1 LLVQFNNFTVDTD
14 RRELRGAD
22 GTIHVEPQVF
32 DLLLYF
38 ARNANR
44 VISKDEL
51 IEHVWKGRIVSDAA
65 LNSRINSARKAIG
78 ESGENQT
85 LIKTIPRRG
94 FLFSADIAAHA
105 PDQSVSHARTE
116 PASEPEKLPLPDKP
130 SVAVLPFAN
139 LSGAPEQEYFADG
152 MADEI
157 ITALSRCS
165 AFFVISRNSSFTY
178 KGKAVD
184 VRQVGR
190 ELGVRYVLEGS
201 VRRAGD
207 RLRFSG
213 QLIETGSGANIWADR
228 FEGDMKDVFA
238 LQDRVTAN
246 VIAAIEPKLLHAEIE
261 RIKQK
266 PASSLDAYD
275 LLLRAQQFEFQYTET
290 SLDDAIRCVEQALAI
305 DPAYAPAMA
314 LAAYCYA
321 ERRNQGWVKNLDAE
335 AAEGLRLSQ
344 HAVELEPENS
354 TVLWMAGVACWWLVA
369 EATRSRELFSRS
381 LAINPNSAMALTM
394 AGWIEN
400 FIGNTAKG
408 YELIGRAQRLS
419 PRDKR
424 AWLMATAMATGC
436 MQDRHFE
443 EAIGW
448 AEKALVQNPRFASL
462 FRILAAAHALL
473 GNREKAAKFVHELMK
488 VDPQLTVSRL
498 RDRVPFALNEPLW
511 KMYSEGL
518 RLAGLPE

>member
-1 LLVQFNNFTVDTD
+1 LLVEFNNFTIDTD
-14 RRELRGAD
+14 RRELKGAE
-22 GTIHVEPQVF
+22 GAIHVEPQVF

-38 ARNANR
+38 AQNANR

-51 IEHVWKGRIVSDAA
+51 IQHVWKGRIVSDAA
-65 LNSRINSARKAIG
+65 LNSRINSARRAIG
-78 ESGENQT
+78 ESGETQT
-85 LIKTIPRRG
+85 LIRTVPRRG
-94 FLFSADIAAHA
+94 FLFAAEVTTGPHDQAA
-105 PDQSVSHARTE
+105 PPPRVVTLVE
-116 PASEPEKLPLPDKP
+116 PAKLTLPDKP
-130 SVAVLPFAN
+130 SIAVLPFAN
-139 LSGAPEQEYFADG
+139 LSGDVEQEYFADG

-165 AFFVISRNSSFTY
+165 SFLVISRNSSFTY

-184 VRQVGR
+184 VRQVGHD
-190 ELGVRYVLEGS
+190 LGVRYVLEGS
-201 VRRAGD
+201 IRKAND
-207 RLRFSG
+207 RLRFTG
-213 QLIETGSGANIWADR
+213 QLIETTSGAHIWADR
-228 FEGDMKDVFA
+228 FEGDMRDVFD
-238 LQDRVTAN
+238 LQDRITESVT
-246 VIAAIEPKLLHAEIE
+246 AAIEPKLQEAEIE
-261 RIKQK
+261 RLKQK
-266 PASSLDAYD
+266 PASNLDAYD
-275 LLLRAQQFEFQYTET
+275 LLLRAQRFEFEYTEE
-290 SLDDAIRCVEQALAI
+290 SINDAIRCVEQALAI

-314 LAAYCYA
+314 LGAYCYA
-321 ERRNQGWVKNLDAE
+321 ERRNQGWAKNRNAE
-335 AAEGLRLSQ
+335 AAQGLRLAQ

-354 TVLWMAGVACWWLVA
+354 TVLWMAALAFWWLVP

-424 AWLMATAMATGC
+424 AWLMATAMGTGC
-436 MQDRHFE
+436 MQDRRFE

-473 GNREKAAKFVHELMK
+473 GNREKAAAFVQELMR
-488 VDPQLTVSRL
+488 VDPQLTVSGL
-498 RDRVPFALNEPLW
+498 RDRVPFALNESLW
-511 KMYSEGL
+511 KMYSEAL